1 LRQVAAFE
9 LKNALNAFQ
18 QKEVR
23 MHTRRKLL
31 RGDAFDRAIRETF
44 GETTT
49 FAKVEEA
56 RRLYARYRTDD
67 VLNRLKKLARGDNG
81 GPQPWL

>member
-1 LRQVAAFE
+1 MQPD
-9 LKNALNAFQ
+9 
-18 QKEVR
+18 
-23 MHTRRKLL
+23 RKQY

-67 VLNRLKKLARGDNG
+67 LLNSLRNEAPDKDAK
-81 GPQPWL
+81 PQPWI

>member
-1 LRQVAAFE
+1 MQI
-9 LKNALNAFQ
+9 
-18 QKEVR
+18 
-23 MHTRRKLL
+23 RRKLH

-49 FAKVEEA
+49 LAKVEEA

-67 VLNRLKKLARGDNG
+67 LLSSLKKLAPDKNG
-81 GPQPWL
+81 KPQPWI

>member
-1 LRQVAAFE
+1 MQPD
-9 LKNALNAFQ
+9 
-18 QKEVR
+18 
-23 MHTRRKLL
+23 RKQY

-44 GETTT
+44 GEATT

-67 VLNRLKKLARGDNG
+67 LLNSLRTGTPGENG
-81 GPQPWL
+81 KPQPWI

>member
-1 LRQVAAFE
+1 MQ
-9 LKNALNAFQ
+9 
-18 QKEVR
+18 
-23 MHTRRKLL
+23 TRRKLN

-49 FAKVEEA
+49 LAKVEEA

-67 VLNRLKKLARGDNG
+67 LLNSLKNAAPAKNG
-81 GPQPWL
+81 KPQPWV

>member
-1 LRQVAAFE
+1 MIHSMLRQNEA
-9 LKNALNAFQ
+9 LMQNRGKN
-18 QKEVR
+18 
-23 MHTRRKLL
+23 H

-49 FAKVEEA
+49 LAQVEAA

-67 VLNRLKKLARGDNG
+67 LLKSLKSEASGKSG
-81 GPQPWL
+81 KPQPWL

>member
-1 LRQVAAFE
+1 MRDSARHEMQPD
-9 LKNALNAFQ
+9 
-18 QKEVR
+18 
-23 MHTRRKLL
+23 RKQS

-44 GETTT
+44 GEATT

-67 VLNRLKKLARGDNG
+67 LLNRLRDGEPDETGKPQPK
-81 GPQPWL
+81 PQPWI